1 MWLLENDGDIFQG
14 RRLWL
19 RPGKTYLFGRTS
31 TEPGILVVADKSI
44 SRKHLTITVG
54 KVKEGDAQNRKS
66 RSTVTVEDL
75 KTKMGTQVNG
85 TQIKGT
91 TCVLTQESNALKLG
105 SCNHIFRLSWH
116 PVVCSVSF
124 TKRELAADAWLNLR
138 QRYEQLDIKF
148 IADYDRRLTTH
159 VVTKKRNTPKGL
171 QALIGG
177 RYIVT
182 DTFLDAVTDAAVL
195 PSEGTGAS
203 ALEQDFDVNWP
214 NPLNHIPPRGDEP
227 TDRPGDAYEPNE
239 RRREVFDGYTFIFFE
254 KAQHDNLM
262 PVIADGKGK
271 ALLREVVPHETEI
284 DDFIGYVKG
293 VAGEKGLGEFEGGS
307 EGKGVVVVRYA
318 PPMSRPDLI
327 EWYTGFINTVSLR
340 LDHRMIDQREFLD
353 AILAVDASMLRR
365 PLETETGPI
374 DVDAAPAP
382 RTRARNGAP
391 DAGMEIDQPVAPS
404 AEKEPTRGTVRN
416 PTPTLEPDPSPPRP
430 ARKKRRFKGFDD
442 SDEDEE
448 KKAPSPEPSPRP
460 IRESGPEAGPP
471 SQTEPPSQ
479 SMFVSQVQGF
489 DEPESGTAGAA
500 RSTRKRAHSPIPEE
514 MEVEMG
520 GGTSVTTASKR
531 QRVYNNGR
539 GRIGRVEIPPSE
551 SEDEVEAVPESPKV
565 KPEPAAAAPGV
576 RGTKGLKKN
585 AIDADVL
592 TLARRN
598 LEETEAKAREEAER
612 LVALPEDGIDAA
624 EVRRLTIVEDMPVIS
639 RGPSARTR
647 EQDIADGRWD
657 PHWNGRQNFKKFR
670 KAGGPAAPRQAP
682 QRIMVECVEEKNK
695 EYGIGDSYWADEPT
709 QPRAAAKKPGGVMTQ
724 GQQRESG
731 AAERRPGR
739 RPALGDDSSDDE
751 GLEEARDGDDD
762 ESLPNALE
770 VAAAPSGRSGSGT
783 GDADNHAVVVVVDDD
798 SDAEEVRMLPRT
810 RKGKAA
816 EKANTRLSQR
826 VAATQTNSGSSSNN
840 GASQAAVQSQGRR
853 ATRTASGG
861 STASTASKRA
871 AQAPP
876 PSARPAK
883 KARAGRE
890 VEVADSDDSS
900 DGGGGKFR
908 FGKR

>member
-91 TCVLTQESNALKLG
+91 TCVLTQVSNALKLG
-105 SCNHIFRLSWH
+105 SCNHVFRLSWH

-124 TKRELAADAWLNLR
+124 TKRELAADAWMNLR

-148 IADYDRRLTTH
+148 IADYDRLLTTH

-182 DTFLDAVTDAAVL
+182 DTFLDAVTEVAEL

-227 TDRPGDAYEPNE
+227 SDRPGDAYEPNE
-239 RRREVFDGYTFIFFE
+239 RRRDIFDGYTFIFFE
-254 KAQHDNLM
+254 KAQYDNLM

-271 ALLREVVPHETEI
+271 ALLREVAPHETDI
-284 DDFIGYVKG
+284 DDFIRYVKG
-293 VAGEKGLGEFEGGS
+293 VAGEKGLGEFEDGS

-318 PPMSRPDLI
+318 PPISRPDLI

-353 AILAVDASMLRR
+353 AILAVDPSMLRR

-374 DVDAAPAP
+374 DVEAAVPAR
-382 RTRARNGAP
+382 RTRARNGAS
-391 DAGMEIDQPVAPS
+391 DATMEIDQAIAPS
-404 AEKEPTRGTVRN
+404 AEKEPTRGATRD
-416 PTPTLEPDPSPPRP
+416 PTPTPEPEASPPRP
-430 ARKKRRFKGFDD
+430 ARKKRRFKGFD
-442 SDEDEE
+442 SSDEE

-460 IRESGPEAGPP
+460 DWESVPEAGPP
-471 SQTEPPSQ
+471 SQAEPPSQ

-489 DEPESGTAGAA
+489 DEPESGTA
-500 RSTRKRAHSPIPEE
+500 RTTRPIRKRAHSPIPEE
-514 MEVEMG
+514 MEVEMDG
-520 GGTSVTTASKR
+520 GASVAAAKR

-565 KPEPAAAAPGV
+565 KPEPGV
-576 RGTKGLKKN
+576 RSTKGRRKS

-592 TLARRN
+592 TLARQN

-624 EVRRLTIVEDMPVIS
+624 EIRRLTIVEDMPIIS

-657 PHWNGRQNFKKFR
+657 PRWNGRQNFKKFR

-695 EYGIGDSYWADEPT
+695 EYGIGDSYWVEDEPT
-709 QPRAAAKKPGGVMTQ
+709 RPKAPTKKSGGVLTQ

-731 AAERRPGR
+731 VAERRPGR

-751 GLEEARDGDDD
+751 GFEEARHDDD
-762 ESLPNALE
+762 ESLPDALE
-770 VAAAPSGRSGSGT
+770 VVAAPSGRSRSSA
-783 GDADNHAVVVVVDDD
+783 GDADHHAVVVDDD
-798 SDAEEVRMLPRT
+798 SDVGEVRILPRT

-816 EKANTRLSQR
+816 ERANTRLSQR
-826 VAATQTNSGSSSNN
+826 VATQTNSSSSNN
-840 GASQAAVQSQGRR
+840 GASQAVTQSQGRR
-853 ATRTASGG
+853 AARTASGG

-871 AQAPP
+871 APAPP

-883 KARAGRE
+883 KPRAGKE
-890 VEVADSDDSS
+890 IEVADSDDSS